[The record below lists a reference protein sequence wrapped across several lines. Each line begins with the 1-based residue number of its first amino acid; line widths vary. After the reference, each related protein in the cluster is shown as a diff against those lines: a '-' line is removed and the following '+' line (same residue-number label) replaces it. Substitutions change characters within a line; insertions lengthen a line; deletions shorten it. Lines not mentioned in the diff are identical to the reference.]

1 VLFNGITVGDF
12 ASWVDSLLV
21 AGLLRFGAD
30 SFKKVEDSSPEKQM
44 AFTFQ
49 VRVVANLLNGVLS
62 RAAAAAARPSVAHA
76 HTAHVRHVSLCTEL
90 HHPCICV
97 LSCM

>member
-21 AGLLRFGAD
+21 AGLLRFGAE

-49 VRVVANLLNGVLS
+49 VGSSAGPAEYCAGGVQMGVCRS
-62 RAAAAAARPSVAHA
+62 RPQLHGRLP
-76 HTAHVRHVSLCTEL
+76 HVL
-90 HHPCICV
+90 HDDV
-97 LSCM
+97 F